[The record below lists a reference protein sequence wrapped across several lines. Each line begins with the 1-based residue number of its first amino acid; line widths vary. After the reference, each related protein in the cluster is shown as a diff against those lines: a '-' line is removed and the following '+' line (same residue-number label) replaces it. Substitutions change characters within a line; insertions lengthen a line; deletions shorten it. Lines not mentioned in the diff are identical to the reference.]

1 MLKQRRKALSL
12 LLSLALVLPLAA
24 CGGGDTPTDGT
35 TTDNNNNQT
44 TGTDEPDTTSEGSS
58 IDTSEFVTVNMLV
71 LGNKPTNGRMEAA
84 VAAENE
90 LFKEKINAE
99 LSMQYIE
106 WTDWQTNYQLT
117 LARGDGSIDLII
129 TATDWLYAWQLVEKG
144 AFLGMEE
151 DMLETYAP
159 KTFAAVTEEN
169 WAETM
174 KDGLIW
180 FIPEDQFTQ
189 WTNHGMYYRK
199 DWAEEAGITDE
210 ITTFEQLEAYYDGV
224 LENQSGVVPWDIGAS
239 NNLAGLLPGF
249 IQNATDTTFI
259 LSTETGAYGIFY
271 YDNSDPY
278 TVISPFMDDDAFI
291 EAAKTFDRWADK
303 GFWREDVLNY
313 TGETR
318 DLMYAGTSA
327 SDQHHTQTYVTTTR
341 PNMDERQPGS
351 ELQMFYWGAANG
363 NLNRDLVTHGA
374 MAVSS
379 SSPNP
384 ERALMLYDLLRNDE
398 EIYHLHNYG
407 IEGEDYIIND
417 NGTLGRPEGY
427 DPTTDGLDT
436 NFWGGRMDEFE
447 LDQDFWYDGR
457 LDFFAKLDA
466 VADTY
471 KLSKFAFEQSPVA
484 AEMASLTEICN
495 QYLTA
500 IAYGK
505 TEDPET
511 AVADFRAALKS
522 AGYDKVMAEIQS
534 QLDVLKA
541 EG

>member
-1 MLKQRRKALSL
+1 MLKRKKKVLSL
-12 LLSLALVLPLAA
+12 LLALALILPLAA
-24 CGGGDTPTDGT
+24 CGGSQTNG
-35 TTDNNNNQT
+35 T
-44 TGTDEPDTTSEGSS
+44 TGTDTTKGTGESNETSEDTGNGG
-58 IDTSEFVTVNMLV
+58 IDTSEFVSINMLV

-84 VAAENE
+84 LAAENE
-90 LFKEKINAE
+90 IFKERINAE
-99 LSMQYIE
+99 LSLQYIE

-117 LARGDGSIDLII
+117 LARGDGSIDLVI

-144 AFLGMEE
+144 AFLGM
-151 DMLETYAP
+151 DKSMLEQYAP
-159 KTFAAVTEEN
+159 KTFAAVPDEH

-174 KDGLIW
+174 KDGKIW

-189 WTNHGMYYRK
+189 WTNHGMYYRN
-199 DWAEEAGITDE
+199 DWAKEAGITE
-210 ITTFEQLEAYYDGV
+210 PITTFEQLEAYYDGV
-224 LENQSGVVPWDIGAS
+224 LENHEGVIPWDIGAS
-239 NNLAGLLPGF
+239 NNLPGLLPGY
-249 IQNATDTTFI
+249 IQNAIDATFI
-259 LSTETGAYGIFY
+259 LGTETGAYGIFY

-278 TVISPFMDDDAFI
+278 TVISPYMDDDVLI
-291 EAAKTFDRWADK
+291 DAAVTFDRWAEK

-341 PNMDERQPGS
+341 PNMDEKQPGS
-351 ELQMFYWGAANG
+351 DLQMFYWGAANG
-363 NLNRDLVTHGA
+363 NVNRDLITHGA

-398 EIYHLHNYG
+398 ELYRLHNYG
-407 IEGEDYIIND
+407 IEGVDYIVNE

-427 DPTTDGLDT
+427 DPTTDSLDT

-447 LDQDFWYDGR
+447 LEQDFWYDGR
-457 LDFFAKLDA
+457 LDFFAQLDA
-466 VADTY
+466 VADSY
-471 KLSKFAFEQSPVA
+471 KLSKFAFEQSAVA
-484 AEMASLTEICN
+484 AEMAALTEVCN
-495 QYLTA
+495 QYLTS

-505 TEDPET
+505 TADPVT
-511 AVADFRAALKS
+511 AVEEFRAAMKA
-522 AGYDKVMAEIQS
+522 AGYDKVLAEIQS
-534 QLDVLKA
+534 QLDALKA